1 MDFSKKAAKEI
12 VNKTI
17 EALAARGMTAEFVI
31 SKGEAKEKVLALIPQ
46 GAEVMTMTSIT
57 LEQTGIAEE
66 INTSEKYT
74 SVRKQLT
81 TMDRKTHNREMQALG
96 AAPDWAIGSV
106 HAVTEGGEVLIASNT
121 GSQLSA
127 YVYGSVHVIWVVGV
141 QKIVKNLDE
150 GMQRI
155 NEYIVPKETQ
165 RAREA
170 YNLPEFNT
178 NVSKLV
184 IVNKEISP
192 GRIHI
197 IFVDEALGF

>member
-1 MDFSKKAAKEI
+1 MDFSKQAAKES

-17 EALAARGMTAEFVI
+17 EALAARGISAELVS
-31 SKGEAKEKVLALIPQ
+31 SKDEAKEKVLSLIPQ

-66 INTSEKYT
+66 INTSEKYI
-74 SVRKQLT
+74 SVRKQLV
-81 TMDRKTHNREMQALG
+81 TMDRKTHNREMQQLG

-106 HAVTEGGEVLIASNT
+106 HAVTENGEVLIASNT

-127 YVYGSVHVIWVVGV
+127 YVYGSDHIVWVVGA
-141 QKIVKNLDE
+141 QKIVKNIDE

-155 NEYIVPKETQ
+155 NEYIVPKETE

-178 NVSKLV
+178 NVSKLLV
-184 IVNKEISP
+184 VNKEISP

-197 IFVDEALGF
+197 IFVNETLGF